1 MFYQTKHN
9 CSTIQ
14 RGNVLPDKSQLF
26 NNTKWKCSTRQ
37 NIAVLKYKVEM
48 FSQTKHNCATI
59 KVEMFYQTKHTCSP
73 PYFFVFFL
81 LFCFVLFWFFF
92 VFCFCL
98 WGSFCSIYN
107 FSCGD
112 SQITICPFSFVFCIL
127 CSSIHALG
135 LPLWYLQ
142 FVFPY
147 NTFDIIY

>member
-73 PYFFVFFL
+73 PYFFVFF
-81 LFCFVLFWFFF
+81 FCFVLFCSGFFLFF
-92 VFCFCL
+92 VFV
-98 WGSFCSIYN
+98 
-107 FSCGD
+107 CGVRFA
-112 SQITICPFSFVFCIL
+112 QYIIFPVVIHRLLFVLFLLSFVFSVLLFTPQAYPFGIFSL
-127 CSSIHALG
+127 FFPTIHL
-135 LPLWYLQ
+135 
-142 FVFPY
+142 
-147 NTFDIIY
+147 I